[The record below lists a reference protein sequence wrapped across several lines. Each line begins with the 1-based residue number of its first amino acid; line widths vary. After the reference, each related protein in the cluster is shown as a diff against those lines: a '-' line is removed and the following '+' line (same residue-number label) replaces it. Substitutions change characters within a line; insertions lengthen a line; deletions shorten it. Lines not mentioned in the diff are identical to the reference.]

1 MPIGPDVLLVLI
13 VVLVIV
19 LLWRGPKTLPG
30 LGTAFGQ
37 AIKGARDAARDD
49 TDGHGSEETAAPNVS
64 TATAA
69 AGAPAPVPAAPAA
82 PAPVA
87 ASAPVAAPAPSG
99 EPPMAPPADPS
110 A

>member
-37 AIKGARDAARDD
+37 AIKGARDAARDV
-49 TDGHGSEETAAPNVS
+49 TNGNGTEETAAPNVS

-69 AGAPAPVPAAPAA
+69 PPAAP
-82 PAPVA
+82 
-87 ASAPVAAPAPSG
+87 APVAAPAPSG
-99 EPPMAPPADPS
+99 EPPTAPPADPS